1 MHNPRDD
8 EKWNVCFEQEI
19 SIATCIQREE
29 KCKLPVMAFIHKS
42 VGREGIRDLLHLNP
56 MSFTDESEV
65 LAGLRERLLE
75 WTGLA
80 VTGLRVQLRS
90 GKPTYHDGHSL
101 RRLEVTLMN
110 DTNEPI
116 TKLNAMVRLRV
127 GILSRNQQFAELV
140 LVLSEFNPKASPHDP
155 YSHSFPIGP
164 RIFSFGMACSSSWR
178 SSGLLAR

>member
-19 SIATCIQREE
+19 SIATYVQRAE
-29 KCKLPVMAFIHKS
+29 KRKLPVVAFIHKS
-42 VGREGIRDLLHLNP
+42 VGRAGIRDLLHLNP
-56 MSFTDESEV
+56 MSFTNESEV

-90 GKPTYHDGHSL
+90 GKPTHQDGHSK

-116 TKLNAMVRLRV
+116 TKLNAMVPLPA
-127 GILSRNQQFAELV
+127 GILNRNHNLLNSFQF
-140 LVLSEFNPKASPHDP
+140 
-155 YSHSFPIGP
+155 
-164 RIFSFGMACSSSWR
+164 
-178 SSGLLAR
+178 